1 MTNAFFTDIAIF
13 DNQNKI
19 IGRFDGLAGSSETLS
34 NDSATIV
41 SHITLDE
48 LVDGHAIAYD
58 MNGEA
63 MATFPCLAALNLKGV
78 INKEEFM
85 KICEAFY
92 DSSGKITFNMLIG
105 KG

>member
-19 IGRFDGLAGSSETLS
+19 IGRFDGFAGSSEILS
-34 NDSATIV
+34 DDKAAMI

-48 LVDGHAIAYD
+48 SIDGHSIAFG

-63 MATFPCLAALNLKGV
+63 IATFPCLAALNFKG
-78 INKEEFM
+78 IIDKEEFM
-85 KICEAFY
+85 RMCEKFY
-92 DSSGKITFNMLIG
+92 ESSGKITFTMTAG
-105 KG
+105 KK